1 MFSVIIPTLNEE
13 KIILEQIND
22 VKRVIDAEIIIVD
35 GGSTDSTKEIC
46 EKEHMKTLSSPKGR
60 GIQCN
65 SGARA
70 ASNEF
75 LLFLHA
81 DSRLPENANKTL
93 TDFFSNPSN
102 LIGAFTIQ
110 FKPSHIILDLI
121 TVASR
126 IDTPITSFGDQCI
139 FMRRELYDEIGGF
152 PDWPLFEDMK
162 MFQEARKL
170 TKVHKIKGPSDLVLS
185 SVLQKRSAK
194 TARFK
199 HVANPTILSG
209 GSPRR
214 TS

>member
-1 MFSVIIPTLNEE
+1 
-13 KIILEQIND
+13 
-22 VKRVIDAEIIIVD
+22 
-35 GGSTDSTKEIC
+35 
-46 EKEHMKTLSSPKGR
+46 MKTLSSPKGR

-170 TKVHKIKGPSDLVLS
+170 TKVHKIKEPVITSSRRFYRKGVLKQFALNTWLILQYYLGVHPEELVKS
-185 SVLQKRSAK
+185 YV
-194 TARFK
+194 
-199 HVANPTILSG
+199 
-209 GSPRR
+209 
-214 TS
+214 